1 MSIGPA
7 AFLDLPRFADARGAL
22 SFVEGNKHIPFAIQR
37 VYYLHDVA
45 PGQRRGAHAH
55 RALEQVLIA
64 VAGSFT
70 VSLDDGTTSVDR
82 ELTSPS
88 RALYL
93 PPLVWHELRDFSPGA
108 VCLALASAPF
118 DESDY
123 FRDYAAFL
131 DAVKVT
137 PR

>member
-1 MSIGPA
+1 MSTRPA
-7 AFLDLPRFADARGAL
+7 AFLDLPRVADARGAV
-22 SFVEGNKHIPFAIQR
+22 SFIEGDRHVPFAIER
-37 VYYLHDVA
+37 VYYLYDVA

-55 RALEQVLIA
+55 RALEQLLIA

-70 VSLDDGTTSVDR
+70 ISLDDGTTSRDV
-82 ELTSPS
+82 ELSSPS

-93 PPLVWHELRDFSPGA
+93 PPFVWHELRDFSPGA
-108 VCLALASAPF
+108 VCLSLASARF

-123 FRDYAAFL
+123 FRDHAEFL
-131 DAVKVT
+131 AAVKVA

>member
-1 MSIGPA
+1 VSFGPA

-70 VSLDDGTTSVDR
+70 ISLDDGTTSIDR

-93 PPLVWHELRDFSPGA
+93 PPFVWHELRDFSPGA

-123 FRDYAAFL
+123 FRDYQGFL